1 MTAEKISVL
10 HIEDDRIH
18 QALLARN
25 LKAIRDYDVDITV
38 ATSELDAVKRFAD
51 GDFDLI
57 ILDYNLEAGDGLS
70 CLKTIRQCDAMVPV
84 IALSGTATND
94 IAAELIAAGADDYL
108 VKSGLDARN
117 LEQSVRN
124 VLTRAKAFRQ
134 RFSAMRSATA

>member
-1 MTAEKISVL
+1 MTTESISVL

-18 QALLARN
+18 QALLARH
-25 LKAIRDYDVDITV
+25 LKAIPEYDVAITV
-38 ATSELDAVKRFAD
+38 ATSELDAVNRFAE

-70 CLKTIRQCDAMVPV
+70 CLKTIRQCDAMIPV
-84 IALSGTATND
+84 IALSGSATNE
-94 IAAELIAAGADDYL
+94 IAAELITAGADDYL
-108 VKSGLDARN
+108 VKSGLTPRN